1 MSLKPKG
8 YKERLI
14 DKTISDNLEVFG
26 AVSLEGPKWC
36 GKTWTSKNH
45 ANSEALLDDDNDYS
59 IALVDLSL
67 TLKGE
72 YPRLIDEWQLVPKVW
87 DKVRREVDKTGEKGK
102 FILTGSTKL
111 SKKLQEKEITHSGTG
126 RIVRLCMH
134 PMSLYESGVS
144 DGKASLMDM
153 YNGTQEN
160 ANSKKFSVEDLVT
173 LILRGGWPA
182 NIDTPDEKCTLI
194 PRGYLNS
201 VLEDI
206 DDLNNEKR
214 RDKRKMKMLFRA
226 LARNETTMAGDKK
239 LLNDIAD
246 YETEQERLAS
256 INTLLDYLDV
266 LERLHITENQNSYS
280 INYVSRERVGKNPKR
295 HFTDPSLA
303 CAALKLTKEKLLK
316 DMFTLGFMYEA
327 LVERDLRVYME
338 YLEGELFH
346 FRDNVTKLEVDS
358 IIEFAD
364 GEYAAIE
371 IKLGAHQID
380 EAKTNLIKYYNLTTK
395 KPKFMAIICG
405 TVNAVIKDPETGI
418 YILPIT
424 ALRP

>member
-1 MSLKPKG
+1 MTC
-8 YKERLI
+8 I
-14 DKTISDNLEVFG
+14 Q
-26 AVSLEGPKWC
+26 
-36 GKTWTSKNH
+36 KN
-45 ANSEALLDDDNDYS
+45 
-59 IALVDLSL
+59 
-67 TLKGE
+67 
-72 YPRLIDEWQLVPKVW
+72 
-87 DKVRREVDKTGEKGK
+87 
-102 FILTGSTKL
+102 
-111 SKKLQEKEITHSGTG
+111 
-126 RIVRLCMH
+126 
-134 PMSLYESGVS
+134 
-144 DGKASLMDM
+144 
-153 YNGTQEN
+153 
-160 ANSKKFSVEDLVT
+160 VT